1 MKEPF
6 VINLDIDGRKYPL
19 TIERDEEELVR
30 AAAKQIQVKLNQ
42 YRQHYFI
49 DDIASK
55 SLDMVAIQLSISELR
70 MTKMKD
76 TEPFIDKIQQL
87 NEELEAYLTSE

>member
-6 VINLDIDGRKYPL
+6 LINLDVDGRKYPL
-19 TIERDEEELVR
+19 TIEREDEELVR
-30 AAAKQIQVKLNQ
+30 AAAKQIQLKLNQ

-49 DDIASK
+49 NDIVTK

-70 MTKMKD
+70 LTKMKD
-76 TEPFIDKIQQL
+76 TTPFVDKIQQL
-87 NEELEAYLTSE
+87 NEELERYLTSE